1 MCLET
6 ECFRPSR
13 MIGVDEAT
21 PTLPAGKAV
30 PMRRTR
36 LRTYSPSPKC
46 QERWGLWLFYAG
58 FAGFDGMIESGP
70 ERVRT
75 VLGEPDAAR
84 LGNLRTTSHD
94 AEKLPGGT
102 GGTAG
107 GTDLRRRSRGL

>member
-1 MCLET
+1 
-6 ECFRPSR
+6 
-13 MIGVDEAT
+13 
-21 PTLPAGKAV
+21 
-30 PMRRTR
+30 
-36 LRTYSPSPKC
+36 
-46 QERWGLWLFYAG
+46 
-58 FAGFDGMIESGP
+58 MIESGP